1 MTKHIIGIDLGT
13 TNTLIWVGKNDAAV
27 FNEPTVLARN
37 ADTGAIQDIGYLAS
51 KMLGRSPYNIK
62 VSKPLKKGVIADV
75 DATVAFLMQ
84 AFTNLKMTKML
95 KGCTL
100 ILATPSDITPV
111 EQNALIEVAKKL
123 GSLEI
128 IIESEAK
135 LAAIGCG
142 VDIYSPRGNMIVDI
156 GGGTTDIAVISLGEI
171 VVTKSTS
178 ICGDSLDEAIIRY
191 MRNKQHL
198 IIGEKTAEY
207 IKMKI
212 GSVEINPDNQLID
225 VNGRDIVSSLPHS
238 VIISTAE
245 VKQILVPLLNQI
257 ADVIIDTLEI
267 TPPELSADIVH
278 NGLVLCGGG
287 SLLSGSREFFEKR
300 LNIPVHVASYPLD
313 AVINGMIDSYRSK
326 ADKE

>member
-1 MTKHIIGIDLGT
+1 MTKHTIGIDLGT
-13 TNTLIWVGKNDAAV
+13 ANTLIWLSGQETAV
-27 FNEPTVLARN
+27 FNEPTVLTRSIE
-37 ADTGAIQDIGYLAS
+37 TGAVQDIGYLAS
-51 KMLGRSPYNIK
+51 KMLGRAPYNIK
-62 VSKPLKKGVIADV
+62 VVKPMRRGVIADV
-75 DATVAFLMQ
+75 DAAVDFITQ
-84 AFTNLKMTKML
+84 AFTNLKMSKFL
-95 KGCTL
+95 KGSS
-100 ILATPSDITPV
+100 IVLASPSDITPI
-111 EQNALIEVAKKL
+111 EQNALIEVARRL
-123 GSLEI
+123 GAKEAVV
-128 IIESEAK
+128 ESEAK
-135 LAAIGCG
+135 MAAIGAG

-178 ICGDSLDEAIIRY
+178 ICGDTLDEAVIRY

-212 GSVEINPDNQLID
+212 GSVEQDPDNKLID

-238 VIISTAE
+238 VIVSTSE
-245 VKQILVPLLNQI
+245 IRQILLPLLNQI
-257 ADVIIDTLEI
+257 AEVIVDTLEI

-313 AVINGMIDSYRSK
+313 TVINGIIDTYGRK
-326 ADKE
+326 A

>member
-1 MTKHIIGIDLGT
+1 MTKHTIGIDLGT
-13 TNTLIWVGKNDAAV
+13 TNTLIWLDKSETAV

-37 ADTGAIQDIGYLAS
+37 TETQKVQDIGYLAS

-62 VSKPLKKGVIADV
+62 VFKPLRRGVIADV
-75 DATVAFLMQ
+75 DATCDFILQ
-84 AFTNLKMTKML
+84 AMENLKLTKVL

-100 ILATPSDITPV
+100 ILATPSDITPI
-111 EQNALIEVAKKL
+111 EQNALVQVSERLGAKDV
-123 GSLEI
+123 

-135 LAAIGCG
+135 MAAIGSG
-142 VDIYSPRGNMIVDI
+142 IDIYSPRGNMIVDI

-178 ICGDSLDEAIIRY
+178 ICGDSLDEAIIRF

-212 GSVEINPDNQLID
+212 GSVEQDPDNKLID

-238 VIISTAE
+238 VIISTSE
-245 VKQILVPLLNQI
+245 IKQIIVPLLNQI
-257 ADVIIDTLEI
+257 AEVIVDTLEI

-278 NGLVLCGGG
+278 NGLVLAGGG
-287 SLLSGSREFFEKR
+287 ALLSGTREFFEKR

-313 AVINGMIDSYRSK
+313 AVINGIIDTYGR
-326 ADKE
+326 KETK